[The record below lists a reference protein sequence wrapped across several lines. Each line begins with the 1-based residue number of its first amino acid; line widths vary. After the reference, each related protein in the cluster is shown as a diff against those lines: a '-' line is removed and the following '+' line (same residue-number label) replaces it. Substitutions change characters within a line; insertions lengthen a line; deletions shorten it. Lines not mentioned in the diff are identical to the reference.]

1 MANTLGIQTIVDGP
15 RNLIVKITAELTT
28 SDLAAT
34 QVVTP
39 LTTFTVSQ
47 MNPPPLVRLNYI
59 DYSISDPLQVTL
71 YWGNSTGPAAG
82 AVIMPLAGRG
92 RMSFDDFKGL
102 TNNQS
107 PTDGSIWIS
116 TTGYAESPDTG
127 NAIFTVILELIKAGE
142 VGVGVR

>member
-1 MANTLGIQTIVDGP
+1 MPNSLNVQTIIDGP
-15 RNLIVKITAELTT
+15 RNLIVKVTGILTT
-28 SDLAAT
+28 SDLAPT
-34 QVVTP
+34 QIVTP
-39 LTTFTVSQ
+39 NTTFTVSQ

-59 DYSISDPLQVTL
+59 DYSISDPLEVTL

-82 AVIMPLAGRG
+82 VPIMPLAGRG

-107 PTDGSIWIS
+107 PTDGSIWIATNGWNTVDNS
-116 TTGYAESPDTG
+116 TS
-127 NAIFTVILELIKAGE
+127 IFTVILELIKAGG